1 MGKKKKNQENNAPQL
16 DSSAADNGN
25 MGKYS
30 VKTSSKKINKREAL
44 IRILTIILIIL
55 LLLLFGLFA
64 CSTYITSGNF
74 TVTTNADAYN
84 AGIALSET
92 SDFAN
97 PERILEGSKFENMRE
112 GTYPLLP
119 SDVDKYEGSKN
130 FLTEDG
136 MYYFSYSFYVK
147 NTGTDDAGYNAK
159 LNIDSVTQGADE
171 AVRVMVIVNGSGTV
185 YAKPQLGTNSV
196 LEEYADKNFAS
207 NRLVASV
214 ANENF
219 KAGDMDKITVVIWFE
234 GDDPECVDDI
244 LEGEIKFSMDINV
257 IEELDNGCGLQGYD
271 HPRCHEQR
279 RLSADE
285 ESC

>member
-16 DSSAADNGN
+16 DSSAADNGK

-196 LEEYADKNFAS
+196 LEEYAEKNFVS

-257 IEELDNGCGLQGYD
+257 IEELDNGG
-271 HPRCHEQR
+271 E
-279 RLSADE
+279 AA
-285 ESC
+285 